1 MLDVIR
7 SRRGVP
13 LIVVGE
19 GFSEF
24 EESPVLEVEKL
35 TMGNLQLMRKGV
47 FQDPAVMLIGE

>member
-19 GFSEF
+19 GVLRV
-24 EESPVLEVEKL
+24 EESPFLEVEKL

-47 FQDPAVMLIGE
+47 FQDPAVMLIVE